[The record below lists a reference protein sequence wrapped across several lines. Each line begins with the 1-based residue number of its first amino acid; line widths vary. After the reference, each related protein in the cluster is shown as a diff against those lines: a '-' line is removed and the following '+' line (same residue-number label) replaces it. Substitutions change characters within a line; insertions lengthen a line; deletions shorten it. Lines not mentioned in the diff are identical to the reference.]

1 MSELISCISD
11 YLGVPETELSEDTDL
26 QNDLGLSSFDLM
38 DLSCEIEEHF
48 NIRFET
54 EMLANIRYIKDIN
67 KMIPSLKQA

>member
-11 YLGVPETELSEDTDL
+11 YIGVPETELSENTDL

-48 NIRFET
+48 NIKFET
-54 EMLANIRYIKDIN
+54 EMLTNIRYIKDID

>member
-11 YLGVPETELSEDTDL
+11 YLGVPEAELSEDTDL

-48 NIRFET
+48 NVKFES

-67 KMIPSLKQA
+67 KMIPSLNKA